1 MGTLTLA
8 LILRPVIA
16 LLLLAIVVRPI
27 CWVVWKLVPN
37 GRIKR
42 VLFSPIAWPRR
53 ASRR

>member
-16 LLLLAIVVRPI
+16 LVLLALIVRPI
-27 CWVVWKLVPN
+27 CYVVWKLIPD
-37 GRIKR
+37 GKIKR
-42 VLFSPIAWPRR
+42 ILFSPIAWPRQ